1 MEERKN
7 KIVTNRWNRKEY
19 LVVGETGK
27 EVTLQRDDGSLLVI
41 EKGELNF
48 NYQEKK

>member
-1 MEERKN
+1 MKYYINKWNGRTYRLLKEE
-7 KIVTNRWNRKEY
+7 E
-19 LVVGETGK
+19 K

-48 NYQEKK
+48 NYREKKEIK

>member
-1 MEERKN
+1 MKYYVNKWNGRTYRLLKEE
-7 KIVTNRWNRKEY
+7 E
-19 LVVGETGK
+19 K

-48 NYQEKK
+48 NYREKKEC